1 MPAMSSNSHPP
12 VGQDEPEYPAEG
24 LGSAQE
30 ALQPVQGG
38 DDVGAVV
45 PLEQDVDL
53 EPDLD
58 EVEREQGLG
67 VPLGA
72 LHAVHLDR
80 TRALLLAEG
89 EVVGVGAAL
98 VEGRLAAARAL
109 PAAPLVPDLLAQVHL
124 GHVDVLVLDVAVEG
138 ALRAGGSSLEAKM
151 WWTDWPLAR
160 PP

>member
-1 MPAMSSNSHPP
+1 MVLLAGALLVGALGVGVEDPAPPVPLDAGDVVELAPP

-67 VPLGA
+67 VPLCS
-72 LHAVHLDR
+72 V
-80 TRALLLAEG
+80 
-89 EVVGVGAAL
+89 
-98 VEGRLAAARAL
+98 
-109 PAAPLVPDLLAQVHL
+109 
-124 GHVDVLVLDVAVEG
+124 
-138 ALRAGGSSLEAKM
+138 K
-151 WWTDWPLAR
+151 
-160 PP
+160 